1 MAVTMTGLPLKVECK
16 PPLSYDGTALV
27 EPAAF
32 VEAVTHH
39 ALCKQKKDECQ
50 NDYKQQ
56 HSNPKPGWL
65 SPFRGRRIRIGCHQN
80 RLCAKST
87 ACHGTAI
94 YINQVPDFSQSA
106 TAIGDTAALKRSG
119 PGYATPE

>member
-1 MAVTMTGLPLKVECK
+1 MLGLPLKVECK
-16 PPLSYDGTALV
+16 PPLSYDGTPLV

-39 ALCKQKKDECQ
+39 ALCKEKKDQCQ
-50 NDYKQQ
+50 NDYEQQ
-56 HSNPKPGWL
+56 HSNPKPEWL

-94 YINQVPDFSQSA
+94 Y
-106 TAIGDTAALKRSG
+106 KSG
-119 PGYATPE
+119 PRFLLVRYRDWRHGSSQTLRTGICDSRMIP